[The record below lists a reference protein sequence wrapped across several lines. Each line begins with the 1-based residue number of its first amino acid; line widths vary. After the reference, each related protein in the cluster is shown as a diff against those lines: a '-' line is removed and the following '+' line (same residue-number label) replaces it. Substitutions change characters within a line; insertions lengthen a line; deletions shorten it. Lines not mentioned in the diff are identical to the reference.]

1 MISNVRWSQKSLKDY
16 EHWGERD
23 RNIQDK
29 IKRLIQSIKESPF
42 QGIGKPEPLKHDL
55 AGYWS
60 RRVKQEHR
68 LVYRVH
74 EGALEI
80 VSCRYHYS

>member
-1 MISNVRWSQKSLKDY
+1 MISKVRWSQKALKDY
-16 EHWGERD
+16 EHWGARD

-42 QGIGKPEPLKHDL
+42 QGIGKPEPLKHHL

-60 RRVKQEHR
+60 RRITQEHR

-74 EGALEI
+74 EGVLEI
-80 VSCRYHYS
+80 VSCRYRYS